1 MSSLHLT
8 SYDDTSFFL
17 SVTVH
22 LSTLANHNN
31 FQQNLAF
38 TNSATIF
45 TEKELKKIICGSQK
59 NIYACYTIMS
69 TQL

>member
-22 LSTLANHNN
+22 LSTQGNHNN
-31 FQQNLAF
+31 FQQNLTF
-38 TNSATIF
+38 TNSATNF
-45 TEKELKKIICGSQK
+45 TGKE
-59 NIYACYTIMS
+59 
-69 TQL
+69 